1 MDKLIF
7 ILTFVFISCAD
18 DPAGHHSAAAVSSSA
33 PDGAALF
40 RKHCVVCHGADGTLG
55 LNGAKDLTQSA
66 LTLEDRI
73 NIVTY
78 GKKLMTPFGTILSQD
93 EIKAV
98 ADYTLTLKK

>member
-7 ILTFVFISCAD
+7 ILIFVFISCSND
-18 DPAGHHSAAAVSSSA
+18 QTGHNSAAAVSAST
-33 PDGAALF
+33 PDGSALF

-66 LTLEDRI
+66 LPLEERI
-73 NIVTY
+73 NIITN

-98 ADYTLTLKK
+98 AEYTLTLKK